1 MPIPKEILNVERPKN
16 TNVICYG
23 KNKDKFAVRER
34 IGCKNVNGRHLP
46 INGAVIGHIVN
57 FQYVPISTI
66 PTVSKSPIDLL
77 KWGAVQLCDNLAK
90 DLLDE
95 LKKVYNDSDALKIYL
110 IAILRTCDTG
120 ITNYELKQAYEESFL
135 SILHPNAS
143 LSKNTITTFLKDLG
157 KASSKIKEFM
167 TERIKKVDIKD
178 NILIDG
184 TLKSNDS
191 QVNTLSDF
199 SRKSITKGTKDISL
213 IHAFDLE
220 MYEPICSSCYPGN
233 ALEYNIYQSFLE
245 TNNLSK
251 GIIVT
256 DKGFPAVAAESYFKE
271 NPDLHFLNP
280 VKRNRKFITTFKLY
294 DFTHTLTGYE
304 GITYTK
310 YHDPETN
317 KYYYSYRDVKK
328 ASIEESDWLKQA
340 VKKKNY
346 SLKTL
351 EKKRRYFGTI
361 VLESDLDLAPV
372 VIYKMYMTRWEIEVV
387 AKYYKNTCDFD
398 ETRVHNDYSVIGSEF
413 CNFLATIITFRLIK
427 KFDQADLLKN
437 SNYGKIM
444 KLLDRAMKVRDKKD
458 QWKLVNLNKGE
469 LEKLVQLSLIP
480 SPSKPG
486 ERKVGRPKKVEI

>member
-1 MPIPKEILNVERPKN
+1 ML
-16 TNVICYG
+16 T
-23 KNKDKFAVRER
+23 
-34 IGCKNVNGRHLP
+34 
-46 INGAVIGHIVN
+46 
-57 FQYVPISTI
+57 S
-66 PTVSKSPIDLL
+66 
-77 KWGAVQLCDNLAK
+77 
-90 DLLDE
+90 
-95 LKKVYNDSDALKIYL
+95 
-110 IAILRTCDTG
+110 
-120 ITNYELKQAYEESFL
+120 
-135 SILHPNAS
+135 
-143 LSKNTITTFLKDLG
+143 
-157 KASSKIKEFM
+157 
-167 TERIKKVDIKD
+167 
-178 NILIDG
+178 
-184 TLKSNDS
+184 
-191 QVNTLSDF
+191 
-199 SRKSITKGTKDISL
+199 
-213 IHAFDLE
+213 
-220 MYEPICSSCYPGN
+220 
-233 ALEYNIYQSFLE
+233 
-245 TNNLSK
+245 
-251 GIIVT
+251 
-256 DKGFPAVAAESYFKE
+256 
-271 NPDLHFLNP
+271 
-280 VKRNRKFITTFKLY
+280 
-294 DFTHTLTGYE
+294 HTLTGYE

-310 YHDPETN
+310 YHDLETN
-317 KYYYSYRDVKK
+317 KYYYSYRDVIK

-361 VLESDLDLAPV
+361 VLESESDLDLDPV

-469 LEKLVQLSLIP
+469 LEKLVQLSLIQ